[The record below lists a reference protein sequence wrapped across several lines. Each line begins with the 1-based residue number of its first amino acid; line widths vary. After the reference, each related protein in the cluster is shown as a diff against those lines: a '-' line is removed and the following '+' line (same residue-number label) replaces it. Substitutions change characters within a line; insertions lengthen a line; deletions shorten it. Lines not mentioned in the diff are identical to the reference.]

1 MHLEALCNSFGLSL
15 LQLEVVSLPHLIIS
29 LINVLANI
37 TTVPAG
43 VVRYAAGM
51 PLANCQKSTCYPV
64 LRSLRYCCRTQ
75 CLKERELLPVVS
87 FMKNILLQ
95 VPVRCEIDGRER
107 DVSQKASAGTS
118 VQAKYTQL
126 PNDMD
131 CPFWYSS
138 VDFGRLS
145 LNLETYFPAPHMSIH
160 IT

>member
-1 MHLEALCNSFGLSL
+1 M
-15 LQLEVVSLPHLIIS
+15 
-29 LINVLANI
+29 
-37 TTVPAG
+37 
-43 VVRYAAGM
+43 
-51 PLANCQKSTCYPV
+51 
-64 LRSLRYCCRTQ
+64 
-75 CLKERELLPVVS
+75 VS

-131 CPFWYSS
+131 GPFWYSS